1 MSFHLFIRNVSCASC
16 SACRKDFL
24 SGKRVRPKEIGFC
37 RLPHLKWK
45 LGYEIG
51 FLLFGFFGNS
61 SPSLVQTDGLF
72 AGDATAAV
80 CPQSAEIA
88 SGCAQE
94 FPTRVCLTAII
105 RFRKLTF

>member
-45 LGYEIG
+45 LGYEI
-51 FLLFGFFGNS
+51 FTVWLLRELLPIFG
-61 SPSLVQTDGLF
+61 PDGWPLR
-72 AGDATAAV
+72 G
-80 CPQSAEIA
+80 
-88 SGCAQE
+88 
-94 FPTRVCLTAII
+94 
-105 RFRKLTF
+105 

>member
-51 FLLFGFFGNS
+51 FLLFGFTS
-61 SPSLVQTDGLF
+61 SVIKIHP
-72 AGDATAAV
+72 AY
-80 CPQSAEIA
+80 
-88 SGCAQE
+88 
-94 FPTRVCLTAII
+94 
-105 RFRKLTF
+105 

>member
-45 LGYEIG
+45 LGYQ
-51 FLLFGFFGNS
+51 
-61 SPSLVQTDGLF
+61 V
-72 AGDATAAV
+72 
-80 CPQSAEIA
+80 
-88 SGCAQE
+88 
-94 FPTRVCLTAII
+94 
-105 RFRKLTF
+105 LTFQVQQLEIIAIGLP

>member
-51 FLLFGFFGNS
+51 FLE
-61 SPSLVQTDGLF
+61 PV
-72 AGDATAAV
+72 
-80 CPQSAEIA
+80 
-88 SGCAQE
+88 
-94 FPTRVCLTAII
+94 
-105 RFRKLTF
+105 